1 MDQQPIQIAI
11 VPVTPFQQNASIV
24 WCTRTMKGAVV
35 DPGGDL
41 DKIHAAITETG
52 AQIEKIVLTHGHVDH
67 AAGAA
72 ELAESLGVPVEG
84 PHAADQFIIDGIPD
98 MATKYG
104 LEGARAVTPDRYM
117 AEGDTLK
124 VGELDFEVL
133 HVPGHTPADIAYTLV
148 VDLAAKVRTL
158 IESTAWSRDSILI
171 CGGLLGS
178 GITLVV
184 VRKAME
190 VIQTPGEAPKRIAE
204 RMRRKLDLSPDQTSR
219 VLTILEKRE
228 QCLRSILR
236 EIEPKIEDELLK
248 TREQVSAVL
257 EPEQAEKWRKRFDAL
272 HERWRSRWF
281 GTRQE
286 KDRDTA
292 P

>member
-133 HVPGHTPADIAYTLV
+133 HVPGHTPGHLVYVYKPAGIAIVGDTLFRGSV
-148 VDLAAKVRTL
+148 GRTDFAYGSHEQL
-158 IESTAWSRDSILI
+158 I
-171 CGGLLGS
+171 S
-178 GITLVV
+178 GIVEKLLPLGDATVCL
-184 VRKAME
+184 
-190 VIQTPGEAPKRIAE
+190 PGHGPLTSIGDE
-204 RMRRKLDLSPDQTSR
+204 RATNPFLPR
-219 VLTILEKRE
+219 
-228 QCLRSILR
+228 
-236 EIEPKIEDELLK
+236 
-248 TREQVSAVL
+248 
-257 EPEQAEKWRKRFDAL
+257 
-272 HERWRSRWF
+272 
-281 GTRQE
+281 
-286 KDRDTA
+286 
-292 P
+292 